1 MLLLS
6 QKLKVEAIDKLILNI
21 QQDGCQRVTKVG

>member
-21 QQDGCQRVTKVG
+21 QDGCQRVTKVG

>member
-6 QKLKVEAIDKLILNI
+6 QKLKIHFVLLTIAFKDNLSSVKLA
-21 QQDGCQRVTKVG
+21 